1 MVLNYQYSLTKD
13 AQHFHTLPRREGACI
28 LQQVEVHQRRET
40 QMKLAAIRTNVELHK
55 ACPEVEVVKRLK
67 ATFPEFSSDL
77 AKEIPGYAE
86 VDMNQVIVQRAK
98 TWWYTSSQEMI
109 RSFGWHKRK
118 TVLSSSALSL
128 RRGEIFE
135 TAICM
140 GGWNNWQGV
149 ERSMFFLLDRP
160 AGL

>member
-67 ATFPEFSSDL
+67 AIFPEVPADL

-86 VDMNQVIVQRAK
+86 VDMNQVIFNRHH
-98 TWWYTSSQEMI
+98 
-109 RSFGWHKRK
+109 RRK
-118 TVLSSSALSL
+118 V
-128 RRGEIFE
+128 
-135 TAICM
+135 
-140 GGWNNWQGV
+140 
-149 ERSMFFLLDRP
+149 
-160 AGL
+160 